1 MPPLKRRIASLSGK
15 VPLRTI
21 LLVPFVVQLVGA
33 VGLVGYL
40 SFRNGQ
46 QAVNDVASQLHR
58 EISDRIEQNLRTL
71 IATPH
76 LVNETNADAFSLGQ
90 LNAQNPTGLERHFW
104 RQAKLFDRIAVV
116 GFVDTQREVVTAG
129 ELDDGPLGIRIS
141 GKSTGYELRTYT
153 TNSQGEPQKLIQ
165 VDKDFNA
172 HERPY
177 YKSAVQA
184 GKEAWSA
191 IFPRISGKT
200 LYIAAN
206 RPLYDKKGKLEGVLF
221 AGLNL
226 VLIGDF
232 LRSLKI
238 GETGQTFIME
248 RSGELVATSTTEKP
262 FRFNKDKV
270 VESPEATVKRLK
282 VTDSSDPL
290 TQATGK
296 YLLAHFGHL
305 GQIKTLQQLDFTID
319 GKRQFV
325 RVLPFQDAKGLDWL
339 IVVVVPEADFMEQI
353 NAHNRTTI
361 LLCLAALILA
371 IVIGTVTARW
381 IAQPILR
388 LNLAAKNIAKGEW
401 NQTVDIERSDELGEL
416 GKSFNSMAAQL
427 QVSFDQMKALN
438 EALSESERR
447 LAQFLEAM
455 PVGVAVLEANGQ
467 LYYCNHKGIELL
479 GKELTRSATSDLLP
493 GIYQLYVAQSDRLYP
508 VVDLPLVRALQ
519 GESITADDIEIHQ
532 PDKIVP
538 IEAWGTPIYDA
549 QGTITYAI
557 AAFIDIT
564 ERKQAE
570 ADLAERTRLAEFSSD
585 VGLAL
590 TQSNTIQDILYCCT
604 EAMVKHLEGAFARI
618 WLFNEVDNVLELKAS
633 SGLYTH
639 LNGSHSRIPVGHS
652 KIGFIAQEK
661 VPHLTNNV
669 LNDAWVTDKE
679 WAKRQGLTAFAG
691 YPLLVENNLV
701 GVMAMFAYKPIS
713 EYRLQGIAL
722 IAHTVAIAIE
732 GKRAEQLLANYNQT
746 LEQKIEERTQILSQA
761 LENLQATQQELIQA
775 KEAAEQA
782 NRAKSEFLSK
792 MSHELRTPLNAIL
805 GFTQVFFRN
814 STLNSLQQEQLGII
828 KRSGEHLLSLINDVL
843 EMSKIEAGRTTLNED
858 SFDLLYLLSSL
869 EGMLQLKA
877 KSKGLQLIF
886 DHAPD
891 LPRYVRTDENKLR
904 QVLINLIGN
913 AIKFTSSGGVALRV
927 KMEVGNE
934 GEHLWMQE
942 GGGEQISSTNRWASS
957 SPTPYSLYF
966 EVEDTGSGIAA
977 DDIETLFDPFV
988 QTKSGQLSQEGTGLG
1003 LPISRQFVQLMG
1015 GDITVSS
1022 TLGEGTIVKFD
1033 IKVTLAEADEVQTA
1047 APTRRVLFLAPDQP
1061 TYRILAVDDRWE
1073 SRQLLL
1079 HLLSPLGFEVREAEN
1094 GQQAVALWDSWQP
1107 HLILM
1112 DMQMPVM
1119 NGYEATKQIKSH
1131 LKGQATVIMAL
1142 TASAFEEQRT
1152 MILSAGCDDFV
1163 RKPFREEVLLE
1174 KIATYLGVR
1183 YIYEDLSQPTSQ
1195 KLGEK
1200 VEVLTS
1206 EALAVMPKKWRSQLY
1221 LAAKGCNDEELLT
1234 LIEQI
1239 PEPHAALKPR
1249 LIDLVNNFR
1258 LDIIIDLTQSFIS

>member
-90 LNAQNPTGLERHFW
+90 LNAQNPTGLEHHFW
-104 RQAKLFDRIAVV
+104 RQAKLFDRLALV
-116 GFVDTQREVVTAG
+116 GFVNTQRELVAAG
-129 ELDDGPLGIRIS
+129 RLDGGPPAIRIS
-141 GKSTGYELRTYT
+141 GKSTGYELRTYA
-153 TNSQGEPQKLIQ
+153 TNSQGEPQKLIH
-165 VDKDFNA
+165 VGKDFNA
-172 HERPY
+172 LERPY

-184 GKEAWSA
+184 GKESWSA
-191 IFPRISGKT
+191 IFPRITGKT

-206 RPLYDKKGKLEGVLF
+206 QPLYDKKGKLEGVLF
-221 AGLNL
+221 ADFNL

-238 GETGQTFIME
+238 GKTGQTFIME
-248 RSGELVATSTTEKP
+248 RSGDLVATSTTEKP

-305 GQIKTLQQLDFTID
+305 GQIKTLQQLEFTID
-319 GKRQFV
+319 GKRQSV
-325 RVLPFQDAKGLDWL
+325 RVLPFPDPRGLDWL

-361 LLCLAALILA
+361 LLCLTALMLA
-371 IVIGTVTARW
+371 IVIGTLTARW

-401 NQTVDIERSDELGEL
+401 NQTVDTERSDELGEL

-427 QVSFDQMKALN
+427 QVSFDRMKALN
-438 EALSESERR
+438 EALSESESR
-447 LAQFLEAM
+447 LAQFLDAI
-455 PVGVAVLEANGQ
+455 PVGIFVADASGKPYYTNQTGQQILGRGIVESATTEQLRQTYQVYLAGSEQ
-467 LYYCNHKGIELL
+467 LYP
-479 GKELTRSATSDLLP
+479 KERDP
-493 GIYQLYVAQSDRLYP
+493 IVN
-508 VVDLPLVRALQ
+508 ALQ
-519 GESITADDIEIHQ
+519 GKSLRVDDMEIHHAAQ
-532 PDKIVP
+532 IIP
-538 IEAWGTPIYDA
+538 IETFGTPIYDES
-549 QGTITYAI
+549 GNITYAI

-570 ADLAERTRLAEFSSD
+570 ADLAERTRLAEFSSE

-604 EAMVKHLEGAFARI
+604 EAMVKHLEAAFARI

-652 KIGFIAQEK
+652 KIGFIAQAK

-669 LNDAWVTDKE
+669 LKDAWVSDKE
-679 WAKRQGLTAFAG
+679 WAKREGLTAFAG

-701 GVMAMFAYKPIS
+701 GVMVMFAYKPIS

-805 GFTQVFFRN
+805 GFTQVFARD
-814 STLNSLQQEQLGII
+814 STLNSLRQEQLGII
-828 KRSGEHLLSLINDVL
+828 KSSGEHLLSLINDVL

-858 SFDLLYLLSSL
+858 SFDLLYLLSGL

-886 DHAPD
+886 DYAPD

-913 AIKFTSSGGVALRV
+913 AIKFTSSGG
-927 KMEVGNE
+927 
-934 GEHLWMQE
+934 
-942 GGGEQISSTNRWASS
+942 
-957 SPTPYSLYF
+957 
-966 EVEDTGSGIAA
+966 D
-977 DDIETLFDPFV
+977 
-988 QTKSGQLSQEGTGLG
+988 
-1003 LPISRQFVQLMG
+1003 
-1015 GDITVSS
+1015 
-1022 TLGEGTIVKFD
+1022 
-1033 IKVTLAEADEVQTA
+1033 
-1047 APTRRVLFLAPDQP
+1047 
-1061 TYRILAVDDRWE
+1061 
-1073 SRQLLL
+1073 
-1079 HLLSPLGFEVREAEN
+1079 
-1094 GQQAVALWDSWQP
+1094 
-1107 HLILM
+1107 
-1112 DMQMPVM
+1112 
-1119 NGYEATKQIKSH
+1119 
-1131 LKGQATVIMAL
+1131 
-1142 TASAFEEQRT
+1142 
-1152 MILSAGCDDFV
+1152 
-1163 RKPFREEVLLE
+1163 
-1174 KIATYLGVR
+1174 
-1183 YIYEDLSQPTSQ
+1183 
-1195 KLGEK
+1195 
-1200 VEVLTS
+1200 
-1206 EALAVMPKKWRSQLY
+1206 
-1221 LAAKGCNDEELLT
+1221 DEELFT

-1239 PEPHAALKPR
+1239 PETHAALKPR

-1258 LDIIIDLTQSFIS
+1258 LDFIIDLTQSFILS

>member
-1 MPPLKRRIASLSGK
+1 
-15 VPLRTI
+15 
-21 LLVPFVVQLVGA
+21 
-33 VGLVGYL
+33 VGYL

-46 QAVNDVASQLHR
+46 HAVNDVASQLHR

-90 LNAQNPTGLERHFW
+90 LNAQNPIGLEHHFW
-104 RQAKLFDRIAVV
+104 RQAKLFDRIALV
-116 GFVDTQREVVTAG
+116 GFVNTQREFVAAG
-129 ELDDGPLGIRIS
+129 RLDGGPPAIRIS
-141 GKSTGYELRTYT
+141 GKSTGYELRTYA
-153 TNSQGEPQKLIQ
+153 TNSQGEPQKLIH
-165 VDKDFNA
+165 VGKDFNA
-172 HERPY
+172 LERPY

-184 GKEAWSA
+184 GKESWSA
-191 IFPRISGKT
+191 IFSRITGKT

-206 RPLYDKKGKLEGVLF
+206 QPLYDKKGKLEGVLF
-221 AGLNL
+221 ADFNL

-238 GETGQTFIME
+238 GKTGQTFIIE
-248 RSGELVATSTTEKP
+248 RSGDLVATSTTEKP
-262 FRFNKDKV
+262 FRFYKDKA
-270 VESPEATVKRLK
+270 VESPEQTVKRLK

-296 YLLAHFGHL
+296 YLLADFGHL
-305 GQIKTLQQLDFTID
+305 SQIKTQQQLEFTID

-325 RVLPFQDAKGLDWL
+325 QVLPFQDPRGLDWL
-339 IVVVVPEADFMEQI
+339 IVVVLPEADFMEQI
-353 NAHNRTTI
+353 NAHSRTTI

-371 IVIGTVTARW
+371 IVIGTLTARW

-401 NQTVDIERSDELGEL
+401 TQTVDIERSDELGEL

-427 QVSFDQMKALN
+427 QVSFAQMKALN

-455 PVGVAVLEANGQ
+455 PVGVAVLDANGQ

-479 GKELTRSATSDLLP
+479 GKELTKSATSDLLP

-549 QGTITYAI
+549 QGSVTYAI

-570 ADLAERTRLAEFSSD
+570 ADLAERTRLAEFSSE

-590 TQSNTIQDILYCCT
+590 TQSNSIQDILYCCT

-618 WLFNEVDNVLELKAS
+618 WLFNQVDNVLELKAS

-652 KIGFIAQEK
+652 KLGFIAQEK

-669 LNDAWVTDKE
+669 LNDAWVSDKE
-679 WAKRQGLTAFAG
+679 WAKREGLTAFAG

-713 EYRLQGIAL
+713 EYRLQGMAL

-732 GKRAEQLLANYNQT
+732 RKRGEQLLANYNQT
-746 LEQKIEERTQILSQA
+746 LEQKIEERTQTLSHT

-805 GFTQVFFRN
+805 GFTQVFARN

-828 KRSGEHLLSLINDVL
+828 KSSGEHLLSLINDVL

-858 SFDLLYLLSSL
+858 SFDLLSLLSGL

-886 DHAPD
+886 DYAPD

-913 AIKFTSSGGVALRV
+913 AIKFTSSGGIGLRV
-927 KMEVGNE
+927 KMGIGKG
-934 GEHLWMQE
+934 GEHLRIQE
-942 GGGEQISSTNRWASS
+942 GGGGQMSLANLRASS

-977 DDIETLFDPFV
+977 DEIETLFDPFV

-1022 TLGEGTIVKFD
+1022 TLDEGTIFKFD
-1033 IKVTLAEADEVQTA
+1033 IKVTLANADEVQIAT
-1047 APTRRVLFLAPDQP
+1047 PTRRILFLAPDQP

-1079 HLLSPLGFEVREAEN
+1079 HLLSPLGFEVCAAEN
-1094 GQQAVALWDSWQP
+1094 GQQAVALWDSWHP

-1131 LKGQATVIMAL
+1131 LKGQATIIIAL

-1152 MILSAGCDDFV
+1152 LILSAGCDDFV

-1183 YIYEDLSQPTSQ
+1183 YIYEDLSQSTSQ
-1195 KLGEK
+1195 KLGER
-1200 VEVLTS
+1200 VEELTP
-1206 EALAVMPKKWRSQLY
+1206 EALAVMPKEWRSQLY
-1221 LAAKGCNDEELLT
+1221 LAAKGCNDEEILT

-1239 PEPHAALKPR
+1239 PEPHAALKPI
-1249 LIDLVNNFR
+1249 LVDLVNNFR